1 MSADPVF
8 IEEPARVSDRPIE
21 LAREQ
26 PFRLG
31 DVTIVPRSRELKA
44 PDGAR
49 RTLEPRVMQ
58 VLVALARARGATVG
72 RDELIRTCWN
82 GTVVGEDA
90 INRTISVL
98 RKIAEDLGDAA
109 FRIETIPKLGYRL
122 IEPGSEPDSL
132 AGERNAPAARGFLA
146 KPRVLAAAAL
156 TALVL
161 AIGGIGLSWR
171 TAPDG
176 PAYSVNVQPFRVS
189 GAAHGFDEQLLSTLT
204 SQNVPTAAGRT
215 RLTLTG
221 AIEERGGTIRVDA
234 RLADTARGEVVWSG
248 AIVLPPGEPGGLAR
262 AAQIVGSVAQCT
274 IAGANDGDGTV
285 PLDILSRYARTCELG
300 YRGQPTQGVRV
311 ARELT
316 RRASD
321 FAPGWFALSYHA
333 ATLYFREPREDP
345 ALRAEALAAA
355 ERLIALRPNAQEG
368 YTSKVLAMD
377 PASIGERERLLL
389 RATRLEP
396 IYADVAEGYLGE
408 FLLQSGR
415 FEEAFQLAQAR
426 ARQKPDLPDAQ
437 GSLFHAAAATG
448 RWPVAEQALERVR
461 QLDAPMVPRLLW
473 RKAVWTGEWA
483 EAERTMP
490 FEHPDQQEA
499 GIAAYRALAL
509 GDRARMKEAALQIM
523 ALPSAC
529 CLRLRI
535 EILTQLGERT
545 DAIALL
551 DRFDAADMPATRRG
565 LQFLWDPT
573 LRPLWF
579 DPALEP
585 YLRRNGWIAYWKQ
598 GGGKPDVCNDAA
610 PPPFCRPAAG

>member
-1 MSADPVF
+1 MLVEA
-8 IEEPARVSDRPIE
+8 PARVSDRPIE

-31 DVTIVPRSRELKA
+31 DVTVVPRSRELEA
-44 PDGAR
+44 PDGGR
-49 RTLEPRVMQ
+49 RMLEPRVMQ
-58 VLVALARARGATVG
+58 VLVALARAKGATVG
-72 RDELIRTCWN
+72 RDDLVRTCWN

-90 INRTISVL
+90 INRAISVL

-122 IEPGSEPDSL
+122 IAPGSEPDRL
-132 AGERNAPAARGFLA
+132 ADEANAPAWRGLLARPPL
-146 KPRVLAAAAL
+146 LAAAAL
-156 TALVL
+156 SALVL

-171 TAPDG
+171 AAPDG
-176 PAYSVNVQPFRVS
+176 PAYSVSVEPFRVS
-189 GAAHGFDEQLLSTLT
+189 GAAEGFDEQLLSTLT

-215 RLTLTG
+215 RLTLAG
-221 AIEERGGTIRVDA
+221 SIEEHGGTIRVDA
-234 RLADTARGEVVWSG
+234 RLADVPRGEVVWSG
-248 AIVLPPGEPGGLAR
+248 AIVLAPDEPGGLAR
-262 AAQIVGSVAQCT
+262 AAEIVGSVAQCT
-274 IAGANDGDGTV
+274 IAGANDGDGVV

-316 RRASD
+316 RRAPD

-355 ERLIALRPNAQEG
+355 ERLIALRPDAQEG
-368 YTSKVLAMD
+368 YTSKVLALG
-377 PASIGERERLLL
+377 PAAIGERERLLL

-415 FEEAFQLAQAR
+415 FEEAFQLAQA
-426 ARQKPDLPDAQ
+426 AAQQKPDLPVAQ
-437 GSLFHAAAATG
+437 GSLFLAAAATG
-448 RWPVAEQALERVR
+448 RWPVAERALERVR
-461 QLDAPMVPRLLW
+461 QLDPPMVPRLLW
-473 RKAVWTGEWA
+473 RKAVWTGEWTD
-483 EAERTMP
+483 AERAMP
-490 FEHPDQQEA
+490 VEHADQQEA
-499 GIAAYRALAL
+499 GIAAYRALAS
-509 GDRARMKEAALQIM
+509 GGPARMTAAARQLM

-535 EILTQLGERT
+535 EMLTQLGQRA
-545 DAIALL
+545 DAITLL
-551 DRFDAADMPATRRG
+551 DRFDAADMPTTRRG
-565 LQFLWDPT
+565 LHLLGDPA

-598 GGGKPDVCNDAA
+598 GGGKPDVCHDPA
-610 PPPFCRPAAG
+610 PPPFCGPAPR